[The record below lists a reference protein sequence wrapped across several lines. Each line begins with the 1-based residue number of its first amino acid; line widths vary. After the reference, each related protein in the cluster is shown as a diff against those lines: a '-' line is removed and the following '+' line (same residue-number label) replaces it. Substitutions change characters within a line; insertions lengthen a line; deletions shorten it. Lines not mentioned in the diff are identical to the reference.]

1 MLHKILSTIILAFVC
16 VAANAQ
22 GICVINGNIADDRL
36 ADGKKI
42 KKLVLTRTDEFGR
55 TVEVATA
62 KVKKGAYTFKYELS
76 KGEPVL
82 QYVVTGFGDGKGVG
96 LFVEP
101 GEVTVNT
108 PSVVAV
114 EQSTVAGTPAND
126 AYAQYKAI
134 YAAGLNEVATQVAA
148 LEARN
153 GKEWM
158 ESAEGKATIKR
169 IEAKEAVRTESNALR
184 FLIEHNASPMTPL
197 VIENSLLPKLTTA
210 YADQM
215 VKTIHADLQE
225 HPYFLSLR
233 NKVLSN
239 DMKVGNE
246 LPDVTLPLSSGE
258 VKHLSDYRGKY
269 VVLNFWANG
278 CAESERMLAEMKNLY
293 EVVKE
298 NQDQFVIISFA
309 LESDAAAW
317 KAALESK
324 GMNVEGW
331 LNVCDFAGSASP
343 AAKLLGVEK
352 TPRIILVEQEGRAVS
367 LDMDIDEVVMR
378 VEQILSGDL
387 YYFDQAEY
395 K

>member
-1 MLHKILSTIILAFVC
+1 MLHRILSTIIVAFVC
-16 VAANAQ
+16 IAASAQ
-22 GICVINGNIADDRL
+22 DVCVIKGNLADYRMS
-36 ADGKKI
+36 DGKKI
-42 KKLVLTRTDEFGR
+42 KKVALVRTDEFGR
-55 TVEVATA
+55 NVEVATA
-62 KVKKGAYTFKYELS
+62 KVKKGKYTFKRKLS

-82 QYVVTGFGDGKGVG
+82 RYTITGLGTDKGVE

-101 GEVTVNT
+101 GEVVVNT
-108 PSVVAV
+108 PSVAQV
-114 EQSTVAGTPAND
+114 ECSSVSGTPTND
-126 AYAQYKAI
+126 LYAAYEAI
-134 YAAGLNEVATQVAA
+134 YKEGENEVSALIAV

-158 ESAEGKATIKR
+158 ESFEGKDVIKR
-169 IEAKEAVRTESNALR
+169 IEAKEAIRTESNALK

-197 VIENSLLPKLTTA
+197 VIENEWLPKLTTA

-215 VKTIHADLQE
+215 VNTIHIDLQN
-225 HPYFLSLR
+225 HPYYLSLR
-233 NKVLSN
+233 NKVLAN

-246 LPDVTLPLSSGE
+246 VPDITLPLSSGE
-258 VKHLSDYRGKY
+258 VKKLSDFRGKY

-278 CAESERMLAEMKNLY
+278 CAKSDAVIAEMKNLY
-293 EVVKE
+293 NVVKE
-298 NQDQFVIISFA
+298 NQDQFIIISFA

-317 KAALESK
+317 KAALESN
-324 GMNVEGW
+324 GMGGDGW
-331 LNVCDFAGSASP
+331 LNACDLAGAASP

-352 TPRIILVEQEGRAVS
+352 APKIILVEQEGRAVS
-367 LDMDIDEVVMR
+367 LDMDVDEVVMR

>member
-1 MLHKILSTIILAFVC
+1 MLHKILSTIILAFLC

-108 PSVVAV
+108 PSVAAV

-158 ESAEGKATIKR
+158 ESAEGKAAIKR

-331 LNVCDFAGSASP
+331 LNVCDLAGSASP